1 MQFSN
6 SFWID
11 CNACNSDFAGAK
23 VDDDVGVDAGVDVGV
38 GGEDEG
44 VGVGAVLSLDSPG
57 RYKHVPAVF
66 PNIQNPVEL

>member
-6 SFWID
+6 SFWI
-11 CNACNSDFAGAK
+11 DFAGAK
-23 VDDDVGVDAGVDVGV
+23 VDDDVGVDAGV
-38 GGEDEG
+38 GEGDEG